1 MILSETE
8 NKTERPPSVNHSAK
22 TIQYHHHHHHHYH
35 HHHNGTDLDFQQS
48 LV

>member
-1 MILSETE
+1 MILPETE

-22 TIQYHHHHHHHYH
+22 TIQYHHHHHHH
-35 HHHNGTDLDFQQS
+35 DLDFQQS